1 MKRLN
6 INIPMELIKEID
18 RIANE
23 KFLSR
28 TALIKVILLDFIIR
42 YNNDKKE

>member
-6 INIPMELIKEID
+6 INIPQELIKEID

-23 KFLSR
+23 RFLTR
-28 TALIKVILLDFIIR
+28 TALIKIILCDFIIR
-42 YNNDKKE
+42 HNNKK

>member
-6 INIPMELIKEID
+6 INIPNEIIKEID
-18 RIANE
+18 RIANN

-28 TALIKVILLDFIIR
+28 TALIKIILLDYIIR
-42 YNNDKKE
+42 YDKANKQ

>member
-18 RIANE
+18 RIADE
-23 KFLSR
+23 RFLTR
-28 TALIKVILLDFIIR
+28 TALIKIILLDFIIR
-42 YNNDKKE
+42 HNNNNKE

>member
-6 INIPMELIKEID
+6 INIPQELIKEID

-23 KFLSR
+23 RFLSR

-42 YNNDKKE
+42 HNNNNKE